1 MPLLAHRAMAALAL
15 SLAVLAPPAYS
26 RSAATG
32 GTLSPEND
40 ELVASLGEGSPLR
53 KAASLLQG
61 RDRAACAAAFGQAG
75 KLLSAR
81 PNFEDGHAAAEFFK
95 QAVRQRGCRLFEST
109 EGPGRSASP
118 DEERSSVNGSTVEPL
133 TGHDGGKPAPVQ
145 GAALRRDSVTRA
157 VTRVSAGRHA
167 IGSASLRG
175 ARVDDGMSPLSPE
188 MWTRRSRRWTA
199 ALYKRSAVSPADLLH
214 GFGPAKPLGVAGQC
228 RNVWVTISPQDQ
240 NVVGQWDTHLPDLI
254 QAIRARIGLRPP
266 AESLE
271 MDGDEADQ
279 AAALKTHWAYLCG
292 RVVRQGTVLG
302 VPDPGAAYRVPRD
315 PAVLARLRLSLKVL
329 QQACEMGGRTGHTLY
344 RFAFAQTCNTRL
356 WQQQ

>member
-1 MPLLAHRAMAALAL
+1 MPLLARRAVAALAL
-15 SLAVLAPPAYS
+15 ALAVLGP
-26 RSAATG
+26 SAQCRFATGG
-32 GTLSPEND
+32 GTLSPDND
-40 ELVASLGEGSPLR
+40 ELVAALGEGSPLR

-118 DEERSSVNGSTVEPL
+118 DEERTAVNGSTVEPL
-133 TGHDGGKPAPVQ
+133 TGHDGDRPAP
-145 GAALRRDSVTRA
+145 GPAPALRRDAVTRA
-157 VTRVSAGRHA
+157 VLRVSGGQEARA
-167 IGSASLRG
+167 AASLRG
-175 ARVDDGMSPLSPE
+175 ARVDDGMSPLSPDT
-188 MWTRRSRRWTA
+188 WTRRSRRWTA
-199 ALYKRSAVSPADLLH
+199 ALYKRHSVTAQDLLH

-228 RNVWVTISPQDQ
+228 RNVWVSVSPQDQ

-266 AESLE
+266 SESLE

-292 RVVRQGTVLG
+292 RVVRQGAVLG

-315 PAVLARLRLSLKVL
+315 PAVLARLRLALKVL
-329 QQACEMGGRTGHTLY
+329 QQACEMEGATGRTLY
-344 RFAFAQTCNTRL
+344 RFAFAQTCNVRL
-356 WQQQ
+356 WQ

>member
-1 MPLLAHRAMAALAL
+1 MPLVVHRAIAALAL
-15 SLAVLAPPAYS
+15 ALAAFGP
-26 RSAATG
+26 SAQCRTSTTG
-32 GTLSPEND
+32 GTLSPDND
-40 ELVASLGEGSPLR
+40 ELVATLGEGSPLR

-118 DEERSSVNGSTVEPL
+118 DEERAAVNGSTVEPL
-133 TGHDGGKPAPVQ
+133 TGHDGGKPALVHAP
-145 GAALRRDSVTRA
+145 ALRRDAVTRA
-157 VTRVSAGRHA
+157 VVRLSDGQEAR
-167 IGSASLRG
+167 GSASLRG
-175 ARVDDGMSPLSPE
+175 ARADDSMSPLSPG
-188 MWTRRSRRWTA
+188 MWMRRSRRWTA
-199 ALYKRSAVSPADLLH
+199 ALYKRHSISAADLLH

-279 AAALKTHWAYLCG
+279 AAALKTHWSYLCG
-292 RVVRQGTVLG
+292 RVVRQGAVLG

-315 PAVLARLRLSLKVL
+315 PAVLARLRLALKVL
-329 QQACEMGGRTGHTLY
+329 QQSCEMGGRTGHTLY
-344 RFAFAQTCNTRL
+344 RFAFAQTCNVRL
-356 WQQQ
+356 WQ